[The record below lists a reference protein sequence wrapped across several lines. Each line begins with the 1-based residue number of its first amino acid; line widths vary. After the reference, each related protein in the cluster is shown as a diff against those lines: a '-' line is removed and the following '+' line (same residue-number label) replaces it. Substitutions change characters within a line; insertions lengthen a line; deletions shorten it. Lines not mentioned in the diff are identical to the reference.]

1 MSTAFD
7 KKALVCTNFRANP
20 NHPSCGAR
28 GSDKIFIALSE
39 QLHNLPIKIEKS
51 PCMGLCHDGP
61 NVRLAPNGRFI
72 NEVDMQKFE
81 LITEEIKAFIAC

>member
-1 MSTAFD
+1 
-7 KKALVCTNFRANP
+7 
-20 NHPSCGAR
+20 
-28 GSDKIFIALSE
+28 
-39 QLHNLPIKIEKS
+39 
-51 PCMGLCHDGP
+51 MGLCHDGP